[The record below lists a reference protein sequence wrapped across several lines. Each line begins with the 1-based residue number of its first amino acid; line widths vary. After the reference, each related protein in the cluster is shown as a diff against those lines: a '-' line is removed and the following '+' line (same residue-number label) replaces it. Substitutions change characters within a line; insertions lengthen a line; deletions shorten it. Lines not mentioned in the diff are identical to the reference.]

1 EATSSVDTETER
13 LIQEAIQELMKGRTS
28 IIIAHR
34 LSTLKAVDKVL
45 VLKLGQVEEFGT
57 RQELLRNKGTYYHL
71 LKLQAELSER

>member
-1 EATSSVDTETER
+1 SSVDTETER
-13 LIQEAIQELMKGRTS
+13 LIQEAIQGLMKGRTS

-45 VLKLGQVEEFGT
+45 VLKHGTVEEFGT
-57 RQELLRNKGTYYHL
+57 RQELLRNKGTYYNL